1 MEKRVA
7 VINAVLENAKE
18 CQGEFNDIVASF
30 QGIIYGR
37 MGIPFHEQGI
47 SVISLTVAGTMDEIN
62 SFTGKIGKIPNI
74 QVKPAI
80 SKKELD

>member
-7 VINAVLENAKE
+7 VISAVLENAKE
-18 CQGEFNDIVASF
+18 CQGEFNDIVSSF

-47 SVISLTVAGTMDEIN
+47 SVVSLTVAGTMDEIN

-74 QVKPAI
+74 QVKTAI
-80 SKKELD
+80 SKKELE

>member
-7 VINAVLENAKE
+7 VISAVLENAKE

-37 MGIPFHEQGI
+37 MGIPFYEQGI

-62 SFTGKIGKIPNI
+62 SFTGKTGKIPNI
-74 QVKPAI
+74 QVKTAI